1 MINIGIVGASGY
13 TGAELA
19 RILVNHP
26 EVRLTVATSRQYAGR
41 PLSEIFP
48 HLRGKADLV
57 CENLPVGEL
66 CKRADLFF
74 TAVPHK
80 TAMDLVPDLL
90 SAGKRVIDLSA
101 DFRLR
106 DLAVYEEW
114 YQPHSSSHLLPEA
127 VYGLPEL
134 YRSQIAGSRLVAN
147 PGCYPTSVILGLA
160 PLLKAGAVLPESI
173 IADSKSGTSGAG
185 RVAQSGTLFCEVHD
199 GFKPYKVGRAHRHTP
214 EIEQELSVAAGQ
226 PVKVTFT
233 PHLLPISRGILS
245 TVYATLAPG
254 VDRKHIDK
262 LYHDQYRNERFI
274 RLLPDEVFPATQYVR
289 GSNYC
294 DISFKIDPATGRII
308 VMTAIDNIVKG
319 ASGQAIQNMNIMCGF
334 TENLG
339 LEIVP
344 FFP

>member
-26 EVRLTVATSRQYAGR
+26 EARITVATSRQYAGR

-48 HLRGKADLV
+48 HLRGRADLV
-57 CENLPVGEL
+57 CENLPVAEL
-66 CKRADLFF
+66 CERADLFF

-90 SAGKRVIDLSA
+90 AAGKKVIDLSA

-114 YQPHSSSHLLPEA
+114 YQPHSSSHLLNEA

-134 YRSQIAGSRLVAN
+134 YRKQIAGSRLVAN
-147 PGCYPTSVILGLA
+147 PGCYPTSIILGLA
-160 PLLKAGAVLPESI
+160 PLLAAGAIMPETI

-185 RVAQSGTLFCEVHD
+185 RAAQTGTLFCEVHD
-199 GFKPYKVGRAHRHTP
+199 GFRPYKVGRAHRHTP
-214 EIEQELSVAAGQ
+214 EIEQELSADAGKQ
-226 PVKVTFT
+226 VKVTFT

-245 TVYATLAPG
+245 TIYASLAPG
-254 VDRKHIDK
+254 FDRKRIDE
-262 LYHDQYRNERFI
+262 LYRAKYGDEPFV
-274 RLLPDEVFPATQYVR
+274 RLLADGVFPATQYVR

-294 DISFKIDPATGRII
+294 DISYKIDPATGRII
-308 VMTAIDNIVKG
+308 VMTTIDNIVKG
-319 ASGQAIQNMNIMCGF
+319 ASGQAVQNMNIVCGF
-334 TENLG
+334 AETAGLG
-339 LEIVP
+339 VVP